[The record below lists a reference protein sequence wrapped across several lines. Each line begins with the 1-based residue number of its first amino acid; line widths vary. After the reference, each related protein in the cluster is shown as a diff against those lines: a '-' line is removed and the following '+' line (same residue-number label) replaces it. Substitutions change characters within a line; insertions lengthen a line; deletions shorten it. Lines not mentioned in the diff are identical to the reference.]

1 MINPILLL
9 RIIQGGLA
17 LIVLGVAAYVVDF
30 YDGASDAA
38 NFLVFDVSP
47 SPPPS
52 PLLLPILFPSALHL
66 PRVRKFL
73 MLMMLNKIKS

>member
-9 RIIQGGLA
+9 RIIQGVLA

-38 NFLVFDVSP
+38 NFLVFDVSSLPPLYYCP
-47 SPPPS
+47 S
-52 PLLLPILFPSALHL
+52 FFRSALHL
-66 PRVRKFL
+66 ARVRKFL
-73 MLMMLNKIKS
+73 MPMMLNRIKS